1 MKLGREEVMTVSAA
15 LAAVLVMGALVHVVP
30 ARAELTIEITEGV
43 SDPIPIA
50 IVPFGW
56 SGVDAAPMDIADV
69 VSSDLQRSG
78 RFRPMAR
85 NDMVDLPTKAS
96 EVDVDDWRLLRNDF
110 VVVGELQPQGQG
122 QYQIHF
128 ALVNVLNGQQLLE
141 YTQPAAGS
149 ALRAAAHR
157 VSDRIFEKLTGI
169 PGAFSTRI
177 AYVAVVGQ
185 APALRHQLVVADA
198 DGMNPRVVAQSS
210 EPIMSP
216 AWSPDGQS
224 LAYVS
229 FENRVAAVFV
239 QLLRTGER
247 SRVSAR
253 AGINGAP
260 AWSPDG
266 RRIALTLSHK
276 DGNLDVYVLSLGDQ
290 ALSRLTDDDA
300 IDTEP
305 AWAADGKSVYF
316 TSDRSGAPQI
326 YRVGLGAGER
336 AQRIT
341 FDGTY
346 NARPRVSP
354 DGTQLAMVT
363 LDGGAYRIAV
373 MNLKNRAT
381 RVLTQGSLDES
392 PSYAPNGAV
401 LIYGTQDKG
410 RGVLATVSVDGSVHQ
425 RIAATQGDIREP
437 IWSPLPAS

>member
-1 MKLGREEVMTVSAA
+1 VNPGRERLKQCAAAAAFAVFA
-15 LAAVLVMGALVHVVP
+15 LARSTP
-30 ARAELTIEITEGV
+30 SSAELTIEITEGV

-56 SGVDAAPMDIADV
+56 SGVDQAPADV
-69 VSSDLQRSG
+69 ADIVAGDLQRSG

-96 EVDVDDWRLLRNDF
+96 DVVPDDWRMLRNDF
-110 VVVGELQPQGQG
+110 VVVGELQPQQAAG
-122 QYQIHF
+122 QYMIRY
-128 ALVNVLNGQQLLE
+128 ALVNVLNGQRMLE
-141 YTQPAAGS
+141 YAQPATS
-149 ALRAAAHR
+149 ATLRAASHR
-157 VSDRIFEKLTGI
+157 VSDKIFEKLTGI

-177 AYVAVVGQ
+177 AYVSVSGR
-185 APALRHQLVVADA
+185 APNARYQLIVADA
-198 DGMNPRVVAQSS
+198 DGVNPRTVAQST

-216 AWSPDGQS
+216 AWSPDGQN

-229 FENRVAAVFV
+229 FEGRAAAIFV
-239 QLLRTGER
+239 QILRTGER
-247 SRVSAR
+247 RRVSAR

-266 RRIALTLSHK
+266 RRLALTLSHK
-276 DGNLDVYVLSLGDQ
+276 DGNLDVYVLGLNDQ
-290 ALSRLTDDDA
+290 VLTRLTDDNG

-305 AWAADGKSVYF
+305 AWSPDGKSVYF

-326 YRVGLGAGER
+326 YRVGASGGDR
-336 AQRIT
+336 AQRVT
-341 FDGTY
+341 FEGSY

-363 LDGGAYRIAV
+363 LDRGAYRIAV
-373 MNLKNRAT
+373 MSLKNAAT
-381 RVLTQGSLDES
+381 RVLTDGSLDES
-392 PSYAPNGAV
+392 PSFAPNGAV

-410 RGVLATVSVDGSVHQ
+410 RGVLATVSVDGGVHQ
-425 RIAATQGDIREP
+425 RLAADQGDIREP

>member
-1 MKLGREEVMTVSAA
+1 
-15 LAAVLVMGALVHVVP
+15 LAVAVLSFAHAP

-43 SDPIPIA
+43 TDPIPIA

-56 SGVDAAPMDIADV
+56 SGVDQAPIDVADV
-69 VSSDLQRSG
+69 VAADLQRSG
-78 RFRPMAR
+78 RFRPMAPS
-85 NDMVDLPTKAS
+85 DMVDLPTKAS
-96 EVDVDDWRLLRNDF
+96 DVAPDDWRLLRNDF
-110 VVVGELQPQGQG
+110 VVVGELQPGAPG
-122 QYQIHF
+122 QYVIHY
-128 ALVNVLNGQQLLE
+128 ALVNVLNGQKLLE
-141 YTQPAAGS
+141 YSQPAATS
-149 ALRAAAHR
+149 SLRAASHR

-169 PGAFSTRI
+169 PGAFSTRV
-177 AYVAVVGQ
+177 AYVSVLGQ
-185 APALRHQLVVADA
+185 GASARHQLIVADA
-198 DGMNPRVVAQSS
+198 DGVNPHVVTQSA

-216 AWSPDGQS
+216 AWSPDGQN

-229 FENRVAAVFV
+229 FENRMAAVYV

-247 SRVSAR
+247 RRVSAR

-266 RRIALTLSHK
+266 KRLALTLSHK
-276 DGNLDVYVLSLGDQ
+276 DGNLDVYVLGLNDQ
-290 ALSRLTDDDA
+290 TLTRITDDNA

-305 AWAADGKSVYF
+305 AWSPDGKSLYF

-336 AQRIT
+336 AQRVT
-341 FDGTY
+341 FEGSY

-363 LDGGAYRIAV
+363 LDRGSYRIAV
-373 MNLKNRAT
+373 MSLRNNST
-381 RVLTQGSLDES
+381 RVLTQGALDES
-392 PSYAPNGAV
+392 PSFAPNGAV

-425 RIAATQGDIREP
+425 RIAAEQGDIREP

>member
-1 MKLGREEVMTVSAA
+1 MRLSAA
-15 LAAVLVMGALVHVVP
+15 LAVGVVVGALTHVAP

-43 SDPIPIA
+43 TDPIPIA

-56 SGVDAAPMDIADV
+56 SGVDAAPMDIAEV
-69 VSSDLQRSG
+69 VSNDLQRSG

-85 NDMVDLPTKAS
+85 GDMVDLPTKAS
-96 EVDVDDWRLLRNDF
+96 EVDADDWRLLRNDF
-110 VVVGELQPQGQG
+110 VVVGELQPQAQG
-122 QYQIHF
+122 QYLIHF

-141 YTQPAAGS
+141 YTQPAAGA

-177 AYVAVVGQ
+177 AYVAVAGQ
-185 APALRHQLVVADA
+185 APALRYQLVVADA
-198 DGMNPRVVAQSS
+198 DGMNPRAVAQSS

-229 FENRVAAVFV
+229 FENRVAAVYV
-239 QLLRTGER
+239 QVLRSGQR

-266 RRIALTLSHK
+266 RRLALTLSHK

-290 ALSRLTDDDA
+290 ALTRLTDDDA

-305 AWAADGKSVYF
+305 AWAPDGKSVYF

-341 FDGTY
+341 FDGSY

-363 LDGGAYRIAV
+363 LDSGAYRIAV

-392 PSYAPNGAV
+392 PSFAPNGAV

-425 RIAATQGDIREP
+425 RIAAEQGDIREP
-437 IWSPLPAS
+437 IWSPLPPA

>member
-1 MKLGREEVMTVSAA
+1 MLATVTAGASLLFA
-15 LAAVLVMGALVHVVP
+15 LAP

-43 SDPIPIA
+43 TDPIPIA

-56 SGVDAAPMDIADV
+56 HGVDQAPTDVADV
-69 VSSDLQRSG
+69 VASDLQRSG

-85 NDMVDLPTKAS
+85 ADMVDLPTKAS
-96 EVDVDDWRLLRNDF
+96 EVVIDDWRLLRNDF
-110 VVVGELQPQGQG
+110 VVVGELQPGAPG
-122 QYQIHF
+122 QYEIRY
-128 ALVNVLNGQQLLE
+128 ALVNVLNGQKMLE
-141 YTQPAAGS
+141 YTQPATTS
-149 ALRAAAHR
+149 TLRAASHR

-169 PGAFSTRI
+169 PGAFSTRV
-177 AYVAVVGQ
+177 AYVSVLGQ
-185 APALRHQLVVADA
+185 APNTRYQLIVADA
-198 DGMNPRVVAQSS
+198 DGMNPRVVTQSS

-216 AWSPDGQS
+216 AWSPDGQNI
-224 LAYVS
+224 AYVS
-229 FENRVAAVFV
+229 FENRAASVFV

-247 SRVSAR
+247 RRVSAR

-266 RRIALTLSHK
+266 KRLALTLSHK
-276 DGNLDVYVLSLGDQ
+276 DGNLDVYVLG
-290 ALSRLTDDDA
+290 LTDQVLTRVTEDNA

-305 AWAADGKSVYF
+305 CWSADGKTIYF

-336 AQRIT
+336 AQRVT
-341 FDGTY
+341 FEGTY

-354 DGTQLAMVT
+354 DGSQLAMVT
-363 LDGGAYRIAV
+363 LDRGAYRIAV
-373 MNLKNRAT
+373 MNLKNNST
-381 RVLTQGSLDES
+381 RVLTQGNLDES
-392 PSYAPNGAV
+392 PSFAPNGAV

-425 RIAATQGDIREP
+425 RIAAEQGDIREP

>member
-1 MKLGREEVMTVSAA
+1 MNPGREGLKQYAAAAA
-15 LAAVLVMGALVHVVP
+15 LAVLALACSTP
-30 ARAELTIEITEGV
+30 ASAELTVEITEGV
-43 SDPIPIA
+43 TDPIPIA

-56 SGVDAAPMDIADV
+56 SGVDQAPADV
-69 VSSDLQRSG
+69 ANIVAGDLQRSG
-78 RFRPMAR
+78 RFRPMER

-96 EVDVDDWRLLRNDF
+96 EVVPDDWRMLRNDF
-110 VVVGELQPQGQG
+110 VVVGELEPQQSSG
-122 QYQIHF
+122 QYLIRYG
-128 ALVNVLNGQQLLE
+128 LVNVLNGQKLLE
-141 YTQPAAGS
+141 YSQPATMAT
-149 ALRAAAHR
+149 LRAASHR
-157 VSDRIFEKLTGI
+157 VSDKIFEKLTGI

-177 AYVAVVGQ
+177 AYVSVSGQ
-185 APALRHQLVVADA
+185 PPNARYQLVVADA
-198 DGMNPRVVAQSS
+198 DGVNPRIVAQST

-216 AWSPDGQS
+216 AWSPDGQN

-229 FENRVAAVFV
+229 FESRVAAVYV
-239 QLLRTGER
+239 QLLRSGER
-247 SRVSAR
+247 RKVSAR

-266 RRIALTLSHK
+266 HRLALTLSHK
-276 DGNLDVYVLSLGDQ
+276 DGNLDVYVLGLNDQ
-290 ALSRLTDDDA
+290 VLTRLTDDNA

-305 AWAADGKSVYF
+305 AWSPDGKSIYF

-326 YRVGLGAGER
+326 YRVGAGGGDR
-336 AQRIT
+336 AQRVT
-341 FDGTY
+341 FEGTY

-363 LDGGAYRIAV
+363 LDRGAYRIAV
-373 MNLKNRAT
+373 MNLRNAAT

-392 PSYAPNGAV
+392 PSFAPNGAI

-425 RIAATQGDIREP
+425 RIAAEQGDIREP

>member
-1 MKLGREEVMTVSAA
+1 MNSGREGLKQYVAAAA
-15 LAAVLVMGALVHVVP
+15 LVFFALARSTP
-30 ARAELTIEITEGV
+30 ASAELTIEITEGV

-56 SGVDAAPMDIADV
+56 SGVDQAPADV
-69 VSSDLQRSG
+69 ANIVAGDLQRSG

-96 EVDVDDWRLLRNDF
+96 DVVPDDWRMLRNDF
-110 VVVGELQPQGQG
+110 VVVGELQPQQSSG
-122 QYQIHF
+122 QYLIRY
-128 ALVNVLNGQQLLE
+128 ALVNVLNGQKLLE
-141 YTQPAAGS
+141 YAQPATS
-149 ALRAAAHR
+149 ATLRAASHR
-157 VSDRIFEKLTGI
+157 VSDMIFEKLTGI

-177 AYVAVVGQ
+177 AYVSVAGQ
-185 APALRHQLVVADA
+185 APNSRYQLIVADA
-198 DGMNPRVVAQSS
+198 DGVNPRVVAQST

-216 AWSPDGQS
+216 AWSPDGQN

-229 FENRVAAVFV
+229 FESRVAAIFV
-239 QLLRTGER
+239 QVLRTGER
-247 SRVSAR
+247 RRVSAR

-266 RRIALTLSHK
+266 RRLALTLSHK
-276 DGNLDVYVLSLGDQ
+276 DGNLDVYVLGLNDQ
-290 ALSRLTDDDA
+290 VLTRLTDDNA

-305 AWAADGKSVYF
+305 AWSPDGRSIYF

-326 YRVGLGAGER
+326 YRVGAGGGDR
-336 AQRIT
+336 AQRVT
-341 FDGTY
+341 FEGSY

-363 LDGGAYRIAV
+363 LDRGAYRIAL
-373 MNLKNRAT
+373 MNLGNAAT

-392 PSYAPNGAV
+392 PSFAPNGAV

-410 RGVLATVSVDGSVHQ
+410 RSVLATVSVDGNVHQ
-425 RIAATQGDIREP
+425 RIAAEQGDIREP
-437 IWSPLPAS
+437 VWSPLPAS